1 MSGAA
6 QSNGASDK
14 ENLTDNKKADTKLID
29 KAEPDDDGDEQD
41 MPDLVDLSGPHPMRF
56 VRKFGTLG
64 KSEGQLDHPSH
75 LATSPKS
82 GGLVFVCDEMN
93 HRIQVFHYNGKFV
106 RAFGSQGSEEGQMIN
121 PYYIAVTADGKHV
134 YVQDHG
140 NQKISVFTDKGKF
153 VKRFGPPELSQ
164 PWAIAI
170 DRMSNVYVY
179 AWGEEPLLLIFNQE
193 SQMVG
198 GFSLKDESSAKGT
211 DSIRCGGI
219 AISPEGMIYISDWA
233 NHCIKVYRPDGKL
246 VLRFGEKGD
255 SIGQFNNPRG
265 LCVSASG
272 NLYVADKYNHRI
284 QVFNAR
290 SGEYMTKLGYKGTE
304 NGAFTWV
311 NDVALS
317 HDQTRLF
324 ATDSNNNRVQI
335 FDLLRS

>member
-1 MSGAA
+1 
-6 QSNGASDK
+6 
-14 ENLTDNKKADTKLID
+14 
-29 KAEPDDDGDEQD
+29 
-41 MPDLVDLSGPHPMRF
+41 MPDLVDLSGPLPMRY
-56 VRKFGTLG
+56 VRKFGGHG
-64 KSEGQLDHPSH
+64 KGEGQLDHPSH

-106 RAFGSQGSEEGQMIN
+106 RTFGSQGAEEGQLIN

-153 VKRFGPPELSQ
+153 VKRFGPPELTQ

-170 DRMSNVYVY
+170 DRMNNVYVY
-179 AWGEEPLLLIFNQE
+179 AWGEDPLLLIFNQE

-198 GFSLKDESSAKGT
+198 GFSLKDESSSGT
-211 DSIRCGGI
+211 DSIRCGGL

-255 SIGQFNNPRG
+255 HIGQFNNPRG

-324 ATDSNNNRVQI
+324 ATDSNNNRVQV